1 MGRPA
6 CERPHLWKGLAA
18 GATLSLGAP
27 QAWEPPSALTGP
39 WCGAGLI
46 FLENALP
53 IGPDIERRD
62 DPCAARLRV
71 REGNSTPVKS
81 A

>member
-18 GATLSLGAP
+18 EAILGLGVAPGA
-27 QAWEPPSALTGP
+27 
-39 WCGAGLI
+39 GAGLI

-71 REGNSTPVKS
+71 REGNSAPVKS
-81 A
+81 T